1 MTPEQEDVMLKQHL
15 RADTEKMLQQARTLR
30 AVLYGVLGIFGIILA
45 IGALIAWRYRN
56 RRGRALPGRR

>member
-1 MTPEQEDVMLKQHL
+1 MSALTLWWRGLASRERLVLMLGGAAL
-15 RADTEKMLQQARTLR
+15 L